1 MIVSPQDKAWEQPS
15 MEGEGDQQSKKAA
28 GTGRM
33 QGMLL
38 LVVQLCFL
46 AVWLSLATPQV

>member
-1 MIVSPQDKAWEQPS
+1 MIVSPHDKAWEQAS
-15 MEGEGDQQSKKAA
+15 LEGEGDQQSKKVA

-46 AVWLSLATPQV
+46 AV